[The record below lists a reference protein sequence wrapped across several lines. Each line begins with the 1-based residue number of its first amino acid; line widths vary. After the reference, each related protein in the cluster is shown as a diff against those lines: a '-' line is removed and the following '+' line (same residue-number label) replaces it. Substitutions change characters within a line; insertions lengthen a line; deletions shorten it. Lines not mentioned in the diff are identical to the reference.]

1 LKQPV
6 SDTIGWEDKSMSE
19 DILDSCG
26 NVFLDLGLP
35 PDEAAILQIRA
46 ELLAE
51 LRKFIKSKKLSE
63 AKAAQLL
70 SISKSRLSDLVNGRW
85 EQFSLEMLVALA
97 TRAGMHIHLKTAA

>member
-1 LKQPV
+1 MA
-6 SDTIGWEDKSMSE
+6 D

-46 ELLAE
+46 DLMAE
-51 LRKFIKSKKLSE
+51 LRKFIKRKKLSQSE
-63 AKAAQLL
+63 AARVLA
-70 SISKSRLSDLVNGRW
+70 ISESRLSDLLKGKW

-97 TRAGMHIHLKTAA
+97 TRAGMRVHLDTAA